1 MSKVLLMGQSNVG
14 KSVIFNRLSGSS
26 VIESNYPGTTV
37 DFTEGRMRLGD
48 EWVEIIDV
56 PGTFSLEP
64 KDKAEEVAVR
74 ILEDEKD
81 ATVICVIDSS
91 KVERGL
97 YLTLEIMER
106 GYPVIIALNMWDVAS
121 DVNIK
126 INAEKLERILGV
138 PIVSTVAPRNEG
150 LEELVSKI
158 KEAAP
163 IEIENIIENVG
174 GEGGAS
180 AHD

>member
-1 MSKVLLMGQSNVG
+1 MKKLLLMGQSNVG

-48 EWVEIIDV
+48 EWVEIVDV

-74 ILEDEKD
+74 MLEDEKE
-81 ATVICVIDSS
+81 ATVMCVIDSS

-97 YLTLEIMER
+97 YMTLEIMER
-106 GYPVIIALNMWDVAS
+106 GYAVIIALNMADVANNA
-121 DVNIK
+121 NIK

-138 PIVSTVAPRNEG
+138 PVVSTVATRGEG
-150 LEELVSKI
+150 LKELVSRI
-158 KEAAP
+158 EEAAP
-163 IEIENIIENVG
+163 VEIGSIIRNVG
-174 GEGGAS
+174 G
-180 AHD
+180 

>member
-1 MSKVLLMGQSNVG
+1 MRKVLLMGQSNVG

-48 EWVEIIDV
+48 EWVEIVDV

-74 ILEDEKD
+74 MLEDEKE
-81 ATVICVIDSS
+81 ATVMCVIDSS

-97 YLTLEIMER
+97 YMTLEIMER
-106 GYPVIIALNMWDVAS
+106 GYAVIIALNMWDVAE

-126 INAEKLERILGV
+126 INAEKLEQILGV
-138 PIVSTVAPRNEG
+138 PVVPTIAPRSEG
-150 LEELVSKI
+150 LEDLVSRL
-158 KEAAP
+158 KEATPA
-163 IEIENIIENVG
+163 EVESIIKNVG
-174 GEGGAS
+174 GLE
-180 AHD
+180 